1 MAKRILIADDSLTI
15 QKAFAMTFAGE
26 DVTLLAARSAD
37 EGLTIARQARPEL
50 VIADAV
56 MPGRSGY
63 DLCSAI
69 KADAALRGV
78 PVYILAS
85 TQNPYDESRG
95 RQSGADGQFTKPF
108 ESVALVE
115 RVKEAIALGVAAPI
129 PVPVLRAAPS
139 LSPAAAPPAA
149 SLDDDYGEISIEDSG
164 PQREAAPASP
174 TAPVSAGTAE
184 APTPPPM
191 VPLAAPRPATPSV
204 TTYATLG
211 GMRPSLIP
219 GLRPGAAPPPAR
231 PGASL
236 PARPVAVPGLGIHP
250 VGGHPG
256 PVSPAPSHAYPHS
269 PTHSPAPQG
278 QIPTPLQIPA
288 LRAPFPQA
296 PQQAVARGPARTLVG
311 LPGAV
316 APSPAARFGSPAAP
330 ARPATQPVRPMDGQT
345 PPPLGSSSLFPAG
358 PSASASVSSKIDQK
372 VAEFAAKGPEYEA
385 IARLSR
391 EIIEKIVW
399 EVVPELAETI
409 IREELQKRGRI

>member
-85 TQNPYDESRG
+85 AQNPYDESRG

-108 ESVALVE
+108 ESVAFVE
-115 RVKEAIALGVAAPI
+115 RVKEALALGVAAPV

-139 LSPAAAPPAA
+139 LSPAGTASAGV

-164 PQREAAPASP
+164 PQRETGAAAPAAFVSP
-174 TAPVSAGTAE
+174 GTAE

-191 VPLAAPRPATPSV
+191 VPLAAPRPATPNV
-204 TTYATLG
+204 APYATLG

-236 PARPVAVPGLGIHP
+236 PARPVA
-250 VGGHPG
+250 
-256 PVSPAPSHAYPHS
+256 AYPQS
-269 PTHSPAPQG
+269 PTHAPAPQG

-288 LRAPFPQA
+288 LRAPVPQA
-296 PQQAVARGPARTLVG
+296 PQQAPARGPARTLVG
-311 LPGAV
+311 LPGAIS
-316 APSPAARFGSPAAP
+316 PSPAARFGSPAAP
-330 ARPATQPVRPMDGQT
+330 ARPATQPLRPMDGQT
-345 PPPLGSSSLFPAG
+345 PPPLGSSSLFPAN
-358 PSASASVSSKIDQK
+358 PSASASASVSSKIDQK